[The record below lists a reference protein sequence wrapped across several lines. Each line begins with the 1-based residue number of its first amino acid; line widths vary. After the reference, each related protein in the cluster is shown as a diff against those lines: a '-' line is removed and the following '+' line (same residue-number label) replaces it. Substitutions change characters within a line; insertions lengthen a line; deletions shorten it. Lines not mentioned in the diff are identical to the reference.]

1 MPPTLPQKKFAGVV
15 AVLTFGLTALFPI
28 AGFPKLAAA
37 TAILGFLVVLP
48 LVGILGADFP
58 LVEEPVDESDAT
70 SQARSSEPE
79 PTESPI
85 ERLRDRY
92 ARGEVSDE
100 EFERRLERLL
110 ETEDLAATVVDDR
123 AEEPELT

>member
-1 MPPTLPQKKFAGVV
+1 MPPTLPKKKFAGVV

-28 AGFPKLAAA
+28 AGLPKLAAA

-58 LVEEPVDESDAT
+58 LVESDAT

-123 AEEPELT
+123 AAEPELT

>member
-1 MPPTLPQKKFAGVV
+1 MPPTLPKKKFAGVV

-58 LVEEPVDESDAT
+58 LVESDAT

-123 AEEPELT
+123 AAEPELT